1 MLLIVYL
8 WSQNSS
14 ILLAHS
20 SKTTSA
26 ILHRISFC
34 QTVLML
40 SHSHNG
46 LGLVSVSRL
55 HELAYGNIEAIAILL
70 GMKKFMFASDN
81 LTFLDILVFS
91 VLSQFLFVTPADNKL
106 RKYVLKY
113 QNLVDHHARIK
124 KMVFPDWCDL
134 TYSEC

>member
-1 MLLIVYL
+1 M
-8 WSQNSS
+8 
-14 ILLAHS
+14 
-20 SKTTSA
+20 
-26 ILHRISFC
+26 
-34 QTVLML
+34 
-40 SHSHNG
+40 
-46 LGLVSVSRL
+46 VSVSRL

-70 GMKKFMFASDN
+70 GTKKFMFASDN